1 VPEGNH
7 VGDAMN
13 HPPDFIRFEPFAELC
28 ERLAATAGKLE
39 KRALMAAY
47 LHPLPIPEAGLA
59 ALYLAGDAFPET
71 DIRDLNVGGALLS
84 RVLAKLSG
92 ATQPAM
98 HAAYLR
104 HGDLGG
110 VAQELL
116 IARNPPATLLLADVA
131 EAFAAIAALSK
142 PTARQQVVLTLLG
155 RATPLEAKFLIKI
168 ILSDMRTGIKVSLVE
183 EAIAAA
189 YSVPIADVRRAR
201 MLNGNLPQVLNLAA
215 TGRLAEA
222 QMKLF
227 HPLGFMLASPV
238 ETVEEALKRFS
249 TEVTEEGL
257 EGPVIKEAQLEDKY
271 DGIRAQIHCGAPEHP
286 GRVALFSRSRD
297 DMTESFPEL
306 VEAFAGF
313 AEPLIL
319 DGEILAWNPET
330 GRALPFSSLQAR
342 LGRKR
347 VTAEMRTSIP
357 VVFMAFDVL
366 YTGGVMTMEKPLQE
380 RRRTLEEL
388 VEQEQPRTRV
398 SSHLT
403 ASEQQGQLPF
413 DAVAPGWPRLVLAPA
428 IQLESVA
435 QLEQAYVDARA
446 RGNEGVML
454 KARHSTYQPGRRGL
468 AWLKLKREL
477 ATLDVVVTAAEYGHG
492 RRAGWLSDYTFAV
505 RDGDVLRNVGKAYSG
520 VTDAEIA
527 RLTQFFLEHTLEDY
541 GSIRAVEP
549 LIVFEV
555 AFNNV
560 MRSDRHDSGFAL
572 RFPRILRIR
581 DDKPVSEI
589 DTLERVAEIYQ
600 SQPDKPV
607 ELAEDS

>member
-1 VPEGNH
+1 MHVP
-7 VGDAMN
+7 
-13 HPPDFIRFEPFAELC
+13 FTQFAELC
-28 ERLAATAGKLE
+28 QRLAETGSKLE
-39 KRALMAAY
+39 KRALMAEY
-47 LHPLPIPEAGLA
+47 LRSLSVPEAGLA
-59 ALYLAGDAFPET
+59 ALYLAGVPFPET
-71 DIRDLNVGGALLS
+71 DGRELKVGGAALS
-84 RVLAKLSG
+84 RVLAQLSG
-92 ATQPAM
+92 ASQPAM

-110 VAQELL
+110 AAQDLL
-116 IARNPPATLLLADVA
+116 QQRETAASTLSLPEVA
-131 EAFAAIAALSK
+131 EAFDAIAEAAK
-142 PTARQQVVLTLLG
+142 PARKQQITLDLLK
-155 RATPLEAKFLIKI
+155 RATPLETKYLIKI
-168 ILSDMRTGIKVSLVE
+168 ILGDMRTGIQVSLVE

-189 YSVPIADVRRAR
+189 YGAAIGEVRRAR
-201 MLNGNLPQVLNLAA
+201 MLNGNLPEVLELAA

-238 ETVEEALKRFS
+238 ETVDEALQRFS
-249 TEVTEEGL
+249 TEVAEEAKSGL
-257 EGPVIKEAQLEDKY
+257 SEVRPDGPVIKEAQLEDKY
-271 DGIRAQIHCGAPEHP
+271 DGVRGQLHCGSPEHP
-286 GRVALFSRSRD
+286 GRVALFSRSRE
-297 DMTESFPEL
+297 DMTVSFPEI

-313 AEPLIL
+313 DEPLVL
-319 DGEILAWNPET
+319 DGEILAWSRD
-330 GRALPFSSLQAR
+330 RALPFASLQAR

-347 VTAEMRTSIP
+347 VTAEMREATP
-357 VVFMAFDVL
+357 VVFMAFDL
-366 YTGGVMTMEKPLQE
+366 LCAHGEPWMDKPLHQ
-380 RRRTLEEL
+380 RRRLLEEL
-388 VEQEQPRTRV
+388 VEREQPRTRV
-398 SSHLT
+398 SSRS
-403 ASEQQGQLPF
+403 ASHGQQTELLFEP
-413 DAVAPGWPRLVLAPA
+413 AAPEDSFARLVLAPA
-428 IQLESVA
+428 VQLQSVE

-492 RRAGWLSDYTFAV
+492 KRAGWLSDYTFAV

-527 RLTQFFLEHTLEDY
+527 RLTQFFLEHTLEDF

-549 LIVFEV
+549 LVVLEV

-560 MRSDRHDSGFAL
+560 TRSDRHDSGFAL

-581 DDKPVSEI
+581 EDKPVGEI

-600 SQPDKPV
+600 SQPDRPV
-607 ELAEDS
+607 E